1 MGVLNWTHYR
11 MVTNMLTALLY
22 ILPFLT
28 AQPPPPECCE
38 MKQVGDYE
46 YMFVKEGLLGMVPAS
61 CINSCIYK
69 RIDTGKMYC
78 FAPGDLHVECEDDAV
93 TGPPDVIDIA
103 WYWNMTE
110 VELEVPQGSIVNFI
124 WEGNHHNVVIVDET
138 MWETCQEIP
147 PTPHG
152 PGPFTWTAQ
161 AAGTYYF
168 VCSVGEGLPTFHCI
182 NGMKAKLIV
191 N

>member
-93 TGPPDVIDIA
+93 TGPPDVWNSMGIVTSYIPKPPLSELRVSWNDAGLRPGMNETLATEDI
-103 WYWNMTE
+103 
-110 VELEVPQGSIVNFI
+110 
-124 WEGNHHNVVIVDET
+124 
-138 MWETCQEIP
+138 
-147 PTPHG
+147 
-152 PGPFTWTAQ
+152 
-161 AAGTYYF
+161 
-168 VCSVGEGLPTFHCI
+168 GERPDLD
-182 NGMKAKLIV
+182 
-191 N
+191 